1 METNRKRYLEA
12 GRIVGTHG
20 GRGELRVDPW
30 CDSVGFLQQLNWFYW
45 DEAGQSRAEI
55 LSARPHKSLLLVKLR
70 GIETVEQA
78 DALRGKILYLD
89 RGEVNLP
96 EGRYFIQDLIG
107 LTVSDADSGAV
118 YGVLT
123 DVIATGANDVY
134 EITSPQGKKHL
145 MPAVEEMVPE
155 ISPEKG
161 FIFVRPIRGIFDD
174 AD

>member
-1 METNRKRYLEA
+1 M
-12 GRIVGTHG
+12 
-20 GRGELRVDPW
+20 
-30 CDSVGFLQQLNWFYW
+30 
-45 DEAGQSRAEI
+45 
-55 LSARPHKSLLLVKLR
+55 SARPHKSLLLVKLR

>member
-1 METNRKRYLEA
+1 M
-12 GRIVGTHG
+12 GTHG
-20 GRGELRVDPW
+20 VRGELRVDPW
-30 CDSVGFLQQLNWFYW
+30 CDSAGFLQQLNWFYW
-45 DEAGQSRAEI
+45 DEAWKSRAEI

-123 DVIATGANDVY
+123 DVIVTGANDVY

-161 FIFVRPIRGIFDD
+161 FIFVRPMRGIFDD